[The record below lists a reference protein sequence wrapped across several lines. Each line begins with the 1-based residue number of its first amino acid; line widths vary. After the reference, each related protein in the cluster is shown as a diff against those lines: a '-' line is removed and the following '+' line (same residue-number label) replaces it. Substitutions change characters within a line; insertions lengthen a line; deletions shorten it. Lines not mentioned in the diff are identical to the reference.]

1 MITSTQDANGLT
13 VSERPAKAQQGTVM
27 RDFGLDVAAGNIA
40 GVSGGWAFGYN
51 ASAGTTAEMIWAES
65 GAAYPWPTAAVVCTV
80 SSANIAA
87 DTAAGTGART
97 VRIVGLDAAF
107 NEITEVVTLNG
118 MTSVS
123 TVNAYFR
130 INSFTVVTAGS
141 GGRNAGIVYVGTG
154 AVVLGKPASVLF
166 SIDTGMNGGLQAMY
180 TVPAGKV
187 LSIAGFF
194 LAFSAAGVLQLWTR
208 PANGLFVIASRLA
221 VPACALSVP
230 QQFQSAFPAGTDI
243 YLAAAATTGNIAVG
257 ARFEYFLRDV

>member
-40 GVSGGWAFGYN
+40 GVSGGRAFGYN

-65 GAAYPWPTAAVVCTV
+65 GTAYPWPTAATVCTV
-80 SSANIAA
+80 SSANIA

-118 MTSVS
+118 MTAVS

-180 TVPAGKV
+180 TVPNGKV

-243 YLAAAATTGNIAVG
+243 YLAAAATTGTIAVG